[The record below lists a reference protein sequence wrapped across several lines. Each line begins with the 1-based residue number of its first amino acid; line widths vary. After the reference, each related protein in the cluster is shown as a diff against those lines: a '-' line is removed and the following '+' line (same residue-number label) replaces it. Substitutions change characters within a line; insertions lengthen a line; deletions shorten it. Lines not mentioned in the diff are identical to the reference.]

1 MDKIETM
8 RLIAKIKAFYPY
20 YLNNADTNTLQMV
33 ADVSQKRLQKY
44 PAALMDE
51 LLTDYVMSGNK
62 YAPSALQLV
71 GELEKTVEKAAKGWR
86 AGEGWPETPA
96 LRKYICDEL
105 QKDLIFRQAMDFIDT
120 GKIADPVGL
129 KYFGESRV

>member
-1 MDKIETM
+1 MDKTETM

-51 LLTDYVMSGNK
+51 LLTYYVMSGNK

-71 GELEKTVEKAAKGWR
+71 GELEKTIEKAAKGWR
-86 AGEGWPETPA
+86 AGEG
-96 LRKYICDEL
+96 
-105 QKDLIFRQAMDFIDT
+105 
-120 GKIADPVGL
+120 
-129 KYFGESRV
+129 

>member
-1 MDKIETM
+1 
-8 RLIAKIKAFYPY
+8 
-20 YLNNADTNTLQMV
+20 
-33 ADVSQKRLQKY
+33 
-44 PAALMDE
+44 MDE

-86 AGEGWPETPA
+86 AGEDWPETPA
-96 LRKYICDEL
+96 LRKYVCDKL
-105 QKDLIFRQAMDFIDT
+105 QKDLIFRRAMDFIDT